1 MTADRANSDPSSWDP
16 ALDAV
21 TAAPKQHKV
30 LFENDASREWAIFE
44 CFHGYPDGLSR
55 LSSSIIT
62 LRIANFCTLPVTV
75 VGNPS
80 TMRT

>member
-1 MTADRANSDPSSWDP
+1 MVRVGQHEG
-16 ALDAV
+16 L
-21 TAAPKQHKV
+21 TAAKRRHFVGKAGNRTGA
-30 LFENDASREWAIFE
+30 EDDASREWAIVE
-44 CFHGYPDGLSR
+44 RFHGYPDGLSR

-62 LRIANFCTLPVTV
+62 SRIANFCTLPVTV